1 MSIPYF
7 YAFGEGVGCGSF
19 YCAFTLPSFD
29 MIQNGHGCKWDNR
42 NHIGHFEWMF
52 FMEIF

>member
-7 YAFGEGVGCGSF
+7 YVFGKGVGCGSF
-19 YCAFTLPSFD
+19 YCGFILSSFD

-42 NHIGHFEWMF
+42 KHIGYFE
-52 FMEIF
+52 